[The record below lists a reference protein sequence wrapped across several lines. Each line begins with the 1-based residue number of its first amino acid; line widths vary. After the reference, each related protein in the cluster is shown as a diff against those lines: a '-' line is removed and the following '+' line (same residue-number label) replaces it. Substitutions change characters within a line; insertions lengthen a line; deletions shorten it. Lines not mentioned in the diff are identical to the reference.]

1 MVFYDRQ
8 YTFDSLGSFSG
19 HSFIKMSN
27 EDKHIRHSH
36 VQMKLRLPQPLTV
49 YVAKLDDTSL
59 PWLAAEGWEIS
70 SLQGV
75 SYSGVRQTRH
85 TDWSGE
91 LHEDHYGPG
100 AVYQKTFPAGAIEL
114 SGNNGGDGSYVMFVA
129 NPANPPQP
137 PADDL
142 WAQHLLGGVATD
154 RRKCN
159 NNVDMVYVADQSACQ
174 ARAIA
179 RGHSFYSFRHNGEG
193 QGHKCM
199 SSSHCDDHLDDRT
212 NEWHVYAAPN
222 GAAEYL
228 GCYVDDG
235 HRDLGAMIGGTN
247 SAGTNTFALCRA
259 SCGSSRYMS
268 LQYGGECFCADSYGN
283 GAQYVQVADSE
294 CGATNEP
301 CLSNSHN
308 CGGTWRQAIYE
319 INPSPWTMVLQYG
332 SSAYA
337 PNAAASGTL
346 NENAKQFA
354 KLSDSVINALPSGG
368 EAAYDYY
375 MLTSESATAN
385 ARDTLFMRVQG
396 AYNDNSVT
404 LGFSS
409 WEVCNAASFE
419 ACTSWSVAQGG
430 THGIDTYYPA
440 ATNNCDRWFTG
451 YQNSIL
457 CYPDQGSGG
466 RCWATGN
473 TCSIGSH
480 AMRQDVKMYK
490 LTA

>member
-1 MVFYDRQ
+1 MGAQECSDSFTTDTQFRCADNSCVAVAGRCNGVSNCADGSDEQGCATTTQGLTLEAYTGFTATIETPAVGSAVFYDRT

-59 PWLAAEGWEIS
+59 PWLAREGWELS
-70 SLQGV
+70 TLTGV

-114 SGNNGGDGSYVMFVA
+114 RGNNGGDGSYVIFAAHPDNAPVPTPE
-129 NPANPPQP
+129 PAN
-137 PADDL
+137 
-142 WAQHLLGGVATD
+142 GVA
-154 RRKCN
+154 
-159 NNVDMVYVADQSACQ
+159 
-174 ARAIA
+174 
-179 RGHSFYSFRHNGEG
+179 
-193 QGHKCM
+193 
-199 SSSHCDDHLDDRT
+199 
-212 NEWHVYAAPN
+212 
-222 GAAEYL
+222 EYI
-228 GCYVDDG
+228 GCFVDDG

-259 SCGSSRYMS
+259 ACGDSTYMS
-268 LQYGGECFCADSYGN
+268 LQYGGECFCSDSYGN

-332 SSAYA
+332 GSAYA

-396 AYNDNSVT
+396 AYSDDSVT

-409 WEVCNAASFE
+409 WEVCNAATFE